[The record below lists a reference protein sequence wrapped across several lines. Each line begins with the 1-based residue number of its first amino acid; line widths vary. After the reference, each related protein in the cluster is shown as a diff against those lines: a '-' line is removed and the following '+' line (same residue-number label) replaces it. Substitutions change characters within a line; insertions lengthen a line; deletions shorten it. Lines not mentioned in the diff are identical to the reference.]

1 MRIRYISRIS
11 LVLIYISHFACKANA
26 VLYAKCL
33 CTLWCFFF
41 FVSVSALISIWNRRK
56 IFFECRLFFFSFGI
70 NLHCTYFRTKRIFIL
85 NGFEWSS
92 VFFLHLDDMI
102 NKNCVYFLALAVFNC
117 NAKPFI
123 WAQVC
128 TWIYWDFKHRLE
140 NWIYF
145 LLYKNVFLPSSLN
158 QNCLHR
164 SYESLYEP
172 KMSPIN
178 KLTIT
183 PHIIIQIWCA
193 YLIYSL

>member
-1 MRIRYISRIS
+1 MFMYFMVF
-11 LVLIYISHFACKANA
+11 LFFLWVLARWFLFGIDEKYFSN
-26 VLYAKCL
+26 VD
-33 CTLWCFFF
+33 CFFF
-41 FVSVSALISIWNRRK
+41 LWNKFTLHVFSHKTNFHIEWIWMEQC
-56 IFFECRLFFFSFGI
+56 FFP
-70 NLHCTYFRTKRIFIL
+70 
-85 NGFEWSS
+85 SS
-92 VFFLHLDDMI
+92 WWYDK
-102 NKNCVYFLALAVFNC
+102 KNCVYFLALAVFNC